1 MSLAVI
7 SAIIMTVL
15 LIVMLVM
22 GASISIAI
30 GLSSAV
36 AMLCMLPVD
45 ISLITSAQRIF
56 TGANSFSL
64 IAIPFFILAGN
75 IMNNG
80 GIAVRL
86 VNVAKVLSGRMPGA
100 LAQSNVVANMMFGAI
115 SGSGAAAAAAIGGTM
130 GPLEEQEGYDKVFSA
145 AVNIASAP
153 TGMLIPPSN
162 LMIVYSTVAGSVS
175 VAALFVAGYV
185 PGILWGIGVMALVAY
200 FAKKKGYVSEERV
213 DLKTALHVIV
223 DAIPSLLLI
232 VIIIG
237 GILGGVFTATEGSA
251 IAVVYATR
259 VDLKTALHVIVDAIP
274 SLLLIVIIIGGIL
287 GGVFTATEG
296 SAIAVVYAT
305 VLSLIYKNIKLRDLP
320 GIILESAKMT
330 GIITFMIGLSS
341 IMSWGMSFT
350 GIPDMI
356 GSGILALT
364 SNRYAI
370 LILMNIII
378 LIVGTFMDPTP
389 AILIFTPIFLPVC
402 QSFGMNP
409 IHFGIMISFN
419 LCIGTITPPVGSIL
433 FTGCKVGGVSI
444 ENVMRQLLPYFFV
457 ILLLLILVT
466 YVPAVS
472 MTLPTLAGLV

>member
-1 MSLAVI
+1 MSLAATTAV
-7 SAIIMTVL
+7 IMTVL
-15 LIVMLVM
+15 LIVMLAM

-36 AMLCMLPVD
+36 AMLCMLPMDV
-45 ISLITSAQRIF
+45 SFITSAQRIF
-56 TGANSFSL
+56 AGANSFSL

-86 VNVAKVLSGRMPGA
+86 VNVAKVIAGRMPGA

-130 GPLEEQEGYDKVFSA
+130 GPLEEKEGYDKAFSA

-185 PGILWGIGVMALVAY
+185 PGILWGLGVMALAAY
-200 FAKKKGYVSEERV
+200 FAKQRGYVSEERV
-213 DLKTALHVIV
+213 TLKLAIHVIV

-237 GILGGVFTATEGSA
+237 GILGGIFTATEGSG
-251 IAVVYATR
+251 IAV
-259 VDLKTALHVIVDAIP
+259 I
-274 SLLLIVIIIGGIL
+274 
-287 GGVFTATEG
+287 
-296 SAIAVVYAT
+296 YAT
-305 VLSLIYKNIKLRDLP
+305 VLSLIYGNIKIKDLP
-320 GIILESAKMT
+320 SIILDSAKMT

-350 GIPDMI
+350 GIPDLI
-356 GSGILALT
+356 GNAILSMT
-364 SNRYAI
+364 SNKYVI
-370 LILMNIII
+370 LVMMNIIM

-402 QSFGMNP
+402 QSFGMHP
-409 IHFGIMISFN
+409 VHFGIMMSFN

-433 FTGCKVGGVSI
+433 FTGCKVGKVSI
-444 ENVMRQLLPYFFV
+444 EEVMGQLLPYFLVILV
-457 ILLLLILVT
+457 ILLLVT
-466 YVPAVS
+466 YVPMIS
-472 MTLPTLAGLV
+472 MGLPTLSGLV

>member
-1 MSLAVI
+1 MSLALQT
-7 SAIIMTVL
+7 SIIMTVL
-15 LIVMLVM
+15 LIVMLLM

-30 GLSSAV
+30 GLSSAL
-36 AMLCMLPVD
+36 AMLCMLPAAV
-45 ISLITSAQRIF
+45 SFTTSAQRIF
-56 TGANSFSL
+56 AGANSFSL

-86 VNVAKVLSGRMPGA
+86 VNVAKVISGRMPGA

-130 GPLEEQEGYDKVFSA
+130 GQLEEKEGYDKEFST

-175 VAALFVAGYV
+175 VAALFIAGYV
-185 PGILWGIGVMALVAY
+185 PGILWGLGVMVLAGI
-200 FAKKKGYVSEERV
+200 FAKKRGYVSEERIGF
-213 DLKTALHVIV
+213 KPAMKVIV

-237 GILGGVFTATEGSA
+237 GILGG
-251 IAVVYATR
+251 I
-259 VDLKTALHVIVDAIP
+259 
-274 SLLLIVIIIGGIL
+274 
-287 GGVFTATEG
+287 FTATEG

-305 VLSLIYKNIKLRDLP
+305 VLSLIYKSIKVKDLP
-320 GIILESAKMT
+320 GIILESARMT

-341 IMSWGMSFT
+341 IMSWVMSFT
-350 GIPDMI
+350 GIPEII
-356 GSGILALT
+356 GNGILALT
-364 SNRYAI
+364 GNRYLI
-370 LILMNIII
+370 LIMMNIII
-378 LIVGTFMDPTP
+378 LIVGTFMDPVP
-389 AILIFTPIFLPVC
+389 AVLIFTPIFLPVC
-402 QSFGMNP
+402 QGFGMHP
-409 IHFGIMISFN
+409 VHFGIMISLN

-433 FTGCKVGGVSI
+433 FTGCKVGKVSI
-444 ENVMRQLLPYFFV
+444 EGVIRQLLPYFAV
-457 ILLLLILVT
+457 ILLVLVLVT

-472 MTLPTLAGLV
+472 MALPSALGLIK